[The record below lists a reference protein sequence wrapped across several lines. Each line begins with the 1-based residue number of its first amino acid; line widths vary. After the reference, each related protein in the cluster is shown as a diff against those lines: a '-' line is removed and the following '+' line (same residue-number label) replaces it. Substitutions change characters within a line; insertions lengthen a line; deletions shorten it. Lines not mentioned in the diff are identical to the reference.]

1 MQFSR
6 YK

>member
-6 YK
+6 